1 MGGGTREGRKSEPA
15 RSFRLFKDRAAW
27 RAWLAKNHAAA
38 PEIWLAYYKK
48 GTGKKSISYEEALED
63 ALCYGWIDS
72 TVNKLDAERYIQ
84 RYTPRKPKSVW
95 SASNKARVE
104 RLIRDGR
111 MAPPGLAAVE
121 TAKRNGTW
129 HTFDK
134 VDVTPEVPPDLAA
147 AVEAEPAARANFE
160 RVSASQKKMFAWFII
175 SAKRPETR
183 ARRVARCLEMIRT
196 GEKFGIDW
204 RAGAPIGPGQPKK
217 A

>member
-1 MGGGTREGRKSEPA
+1 MTEPSRKS
-15 RSFRLFKDRAAW
+15 RLFRDRAAW

-48 GTGKKSISYEEALED
+48 GTGKKSISYEEALEE
-63 ALCYGWIDS
+63 ALCFGWIDS
-72 TVNKLDAERYIQ
+72 TVNALDAERYIQ

-95 SASNKARVE
+95 SASNKARAE
-104 RLIRDGR
+104 RLLRDGR
-111 MAPPGLAAVE
+111 MVPPGLAAVE
-121 TAKRNGTW
+121 TAKQNGTW
-129 HTFDK
+129 HTLDR

-147 AVEAEPAARANFE
+147 AVRADPAARANFA
-160 RVSASQKKMFAWFII
+160 RVSLSQKKMIAWFIL

-204 RAGAPIGPGQPKK
+204 RAGPPIVPGNPKK
-217 A
+217 T